1 MTATTENDAIAARLE
16 EAAQLLHE
24 QGANVFR
31 VRSYERAAATV
42 RALGQSI
49 SELIAAGG
57 AAALAELPGIGE
69 HLSRGI
75 YQLATTGR
83 LPILD
88 RLRGDIDPVE
98 VIASV
103 PGIGE
108 RTARRIHDTLGINTL
123 EELEIS
129 AHDGRLAHAVG
140 FGAKRL
146 AGVRDSLAGRLG
158 RVRHTRGD
166 AHVPPSIAEIL
177 DVDAQYQRDAEQGR
191 LKLIAPRRFN
201 PEGKAWLPVLHT
213 QRGDRHY
220 TALFSNTARA
230 HEAHRTDDW
239 VVLYFDGSAGERQCT
254 VITSTRGS
262 LTGKRIVRGRE
273 EECLEHYQLIRGT
286 GHGEETPHVG
296 AVAKA
301 V

>member
-1 MTATTENDAIAARLE
+1 VTATTENDAIAARLE

-42 RALGQSI
+42 RALKQPA

-57 AAALAELPGIGE
+57 ARALAELPGVGE

-75 YQLATTGR
+75 YQLAATGR

-88 RLRGDIDPVE
+88 RLRGDIDPIR
-98 VIASV
+98 VIGSV

-123 EELEIS
+123 EELEIA

-140 FGAKRL
+140 LGAKRV

-158 RVRHTRGD
+158 RVRHALSD
-166 AHVPPSIAEIL
+166 AHRVPPSIVEVL
-177 DVDAQYQRDAEQGR
+177 DVDAQYRRDAAQGR

-201 PEGKAWLPVLHT
+201 PEGKVYAASVIS
-213 QRGDRHY
+213 G
-220 TALFSNTARA
+220 ALS
-230 HEAHRTDDW
+230 
-239 VVLYFDGSAGERQCT
+239 
-254 VITSTRGS
+254 
-262 LTGKRIVRGRE
+262 
-273 EECLEHYQLIRGT
+273 
-286 GHGEETPHVG
+286 
-296 AVAKA
+296 
-301 V
+301 